1 MNIMNIPRR
10 FLWIAA
16 GALGA
21 SAYLYYRKRLQPDQG
36 PSPGNQDR
44 NNAGKESE
52 TASNHEDTTPT
63 TGADGDEASEPS
75 PNQDAA
81 QESPSEGSVDTLPGG
96 ERELSE
102 FLGGE
107 SWFDE
112 VGWQEIWEREAVGDP
127 ADWLKKAGMQVLS
140 SERKKLTDH
149 PALLAGCRRRWIV
162 VSRYADIDVAIAA
175 ELWNQ
180 TDD

>member
-1 MNIMNIPRR
+1 MNIHRG

-21 SAYLYYRKRLQPDQG
+21 SAYLYFRKQLTPEDSTQADP
-36 PSPGNQDR
+36 PPPGGDG
-44 NNAGKESE
+44 NA
-52 TASNHEDTTPT
+52 EDTTAVDHDE
-63 TGADGDEASEPS
+63 GAKKPSTEVQGDGD
-75 PNQDAA
+75 
-81 QESPSEGSVDTLPGG
+81 SEGPETGSDESAQGSVAHGLPGG

-112 VGWQEIWEREAVGDP
+112 VGWQEIWKREGVVNPSEWLQDAGQRVLTLER
-127 ADWLKKAGMQVLS
+127 
-140 SERKKLTDH
+140 RKLADH

>member
-21 SAYLYYRKRLQPDQG
+21 SAYLYFRKRLQPEES
-36 PSPGNQDR
+36 PSAGDQDR
-44 NNAGKESE
+44 EDVVNQRD
-52 TASNHEDTTPT
+52 TASPQQDAPEKA
-63 TGADGDEASEPS
+63 GADGDGASEDS
-75 PNQDAA
+75 SQNQG
-81 QESPSEGSVDTLPGG
+81 ESPPEGAADALPGG

-112 VGWQEIWEREAVGDP
+112 VGWQEIWEREGVSDP
-127 ADWLKKAGMQVLS
+127 ADWLKTAGLKVLS
-140 SERKKLTDH
+140 AERKKLADH